1 MRVDKITALA
11 LALAALG
18 LLMLAAVVIAQ
29 LVSARRGA
37 RALELALDRRAA
49 VAVARA
55 APSVAASVVATP
67 PAGASGAAPPAGGS
81 ASRRP
86 DWAGAPFADAGT
98 TARRPSAPNAAS
110 VVARELGERSEMGG
124 RLGTLFNRF
133 ARTGVRW
140 LDTPL
145 GRQVVAAE
153 DRRLLDQCGFVDAN
167 ARGFFLMLRFGCGA
181 VLSLLVGWLW
191 GAHVTGAKSLVYT
204 TVALIAGFMLP
215 KFALA
220 RRAAARRASVA
231 EEMPLFVD
239 LLRLLQGVGLSL
251 DQSLQVMINEFR
263 AMLPVLSGEFEIA
276 QRQFVAG
283 RTREQSLQRLATS
296 FDNVDLRAVVRLM
309 IQVDRHGGAVQEPLK
324 QFGDRLRETRRA
336 MLRER
341 IGRLT
346 VKMTGVMILT
356 LLPALLIV
364 TAGPG
369 LITVTQ
375 TLSAHGR

>member
-1 MRVDKITALA
+1 MRADKITVLA

-37 RALELALDRRAA
+37 RALEWALERRTAVGAA
-49 VAVARA
+49 
-55 APSVAASVVATP
+55 ATP
-67 PAGASGAAPPAGGS
+67 PAGASEPAPPVAGS
-81 ASRRP
+81 ASRRA
-86 DWAGAPFADAGT
+86 DGAGAMFADAVT
-98 TARRPSAPNAAS
+98 TVRRPSAPNAAS
-110 VVARELGERSEMGG
+110 GVAREVGEKSPTGG
-124 RLGTLFNRF
+124 RFGTPLNRF

-145 GRQVVAAE
+145 GRRAVAAE

-167 ARGFFLMLRFGCGA
+167 ARGLFLMLRLGSAA
-181 VLSLLVGWLW
+181 VLALLVGWLW
-191 GAHVTGAKSLVYT
+191 GAHVTGAKWLVYT
-204 TVALIAGFMLP
+204 VAALTAGFMLP

-220 RRAAARRASVA
+220 RRAAARRGSVA
-231 EEMPLFVD
+231 EEVPLFVD

-251 DQSLQVMINEFR
+251 DQSLQVAINEFR
-263 AMLPVLSGEFEIA
+263 AMLPVLSGEIEIA

-283 RTREQSLQRLATS
+283 RTREQSLQRLAMS
-296 FDNVDLRAVVRLM
+296 FDNEDLRAVVRLM

-324 QFGDRLRETRRA
+324 QFGDRLRETRRTS
-336 MLRER
+336 MRER

-369 LITVTQ
+369 LITVTH
-375 TLSAHGR
+375 TLSARGR